1 MRDLMILM
9 VVGLLLVAFSPLR
22 ATNVNP
28 TDPKTEQDTLTQVPK
43 VFVLGSHETEYDQLS
58 VEYGNSLLAANDD
71 DFTVAM
77 NKWNSLLKEM
87 EAHAEMLEYDIKGIK
102 MWLHVFWDDNG
113 RINHIGYYLKPNSRN
128 VDKDELTSFLM
139 DFVNNYHLPIS
150 SEKKFSHY
158 SGAAFPTLNWK
169 IKNTTSNI
177 KKN

>member
-1 MRDLMILM
+1 MRDLTILM
-9 VVGLLLVAFSPLR
+9 VVGLMLIALSPLS
-22 ATNVNP
+22 ANNEVT
-28 TDPKTEQDTLTQVPK
+28 TDPKIQQDTVSQVPK

-58 VEYGNSLLAANDD
+58 IEYGNSLLAANND

-77 NKWNSLLKEM
+77 SKWNSMLKEM

-113 RINHIGYYLKPNSRN
+113 QINHIGYYLKPNSRN

-150 SEKKFSHY
+150 SERKFSHY
-158 SGAAFPTLNWK
+158 SGAAFPSLNWK
-169 IKNTTSNI
+169 IKNTNI
-177 KKN
+177 NVKKN